1 MSMNF
6 RLPGP
11 TPLPPPVVAALSR
24 EMISHRGTEFRSLYR
39 ETLEMARQVHRTD
52 SDVLTWPASGSA
64 GWEMAIVNL
73 FSPGEA
79 VLAVVNGD
87 FGERFSRV
95 ASRLGLDVRRLEI
108 DWGAPVTAEQLGQ
121 ALQTHPEVSGVL
133 VVYNETSTGVTNP
146 LRELAAVACSH
157 EALVIVDAV
166 SAAGAIPLEFD
177 AWGIDLL
184 FSGSQKAWMCPP
196 GLLIA
201 AFGPRA
207 WAAYERSSFP
217 KSYWD
222 AGEAKKMAERDM
234 TPTTPPLS
242 LIYAFHAA
250 LRMILEEGV
259 ENVWARHRTLGAIAR
274 EGVFAA
280 GLELFAMQGYESNSV
295 TAFAPPEGST
305 AGAMLTMLRNDYN
318 VELQGGQAHMADRL
332 LRLGHMGWA
341 HEPEIQ
347 QAMAAVRDAASR
359 LRKSGSSRIAVE
371 SSVT

>member
-11 TPLPPPVVAALSR
+11 TPLPPPVVAALGR
-24 EMISHRGTEFRSLYR
+24 EMISHRGAEFQSLYR
-39 ETLEMARQVHRTD
+39 ETLAMARQVHRTE

-64 GWEMAIVNL
+64 GWELAIVNL
-73 FSPGEA
+73 FSPGEV

-108 DWGAPVTAEQLGQ
+108 DWGAPVMPEQLGQ
-121 ALQTHPEVSGVL
+121 ALQEHPDASGAL
-133 VVYNETSTGVTNP
+133 IVYNETSTGVTNP
-146 LRELAAVACSH
+146 LPELAAVARSH
-157 EALVIVDAV
+157 GALVVVDAV

-177 AWGIDLL
+177 AWSIDLV

-196 GLLIA
+196 GLLVA

-242 LIYAFHAA
+242 LIYAFHTA
-250 LRMILEEGV
+250 LTMILEEGL
-259 ENVWARHRTLGAIAR
+259 ENVWERHRTLGAVAR
-274 EGVFAA
+274 EGVVAA
-280 GLELFAMQGYESNSV
+280 GLELFAKHGYESNSV
-295 TAFAPPEGST
+295 TAFCPPEGVT
-305 AGAMLTMLRNDYN
+305 ASAMLTTLRNDYN
-318 VELQGGQAHMADRL
+318 VELQGGQAHMVDRL
-332 LRLGHMGWA
+332 LRVGHMGWA

-347 QAMAAVRDAASR
+347 QAMAAVRDAALW
-359 LRKSGSSRIAVE
+359 LRESGPSPIAAN
-371 SSVT
+371 SGIR

>member
-11 TPLPPPVVAALSR
+11 TPLPPPVVEALGR
-24 EMISHRGTEFRSLYR
+24 DMISHRGSEFQSLYR
-39 ETLEMARQVHRTD
+39 DTLEMARRVHRTD

-64 GWEMAIVNL
+64 GWELAIVNL
-73 FSPGEA
+73 FSPGET

-95 ASRLGLDVRRLEI
+95 ASRLGLDARRLEI
-108 DWGAPVTAEQLGQ
+108 DWGEPVTADRLNQ
-121 ALQTHPEVSGVL
+121 ALREHPGVSGVL
-133 VVYNETSTGVTNP
+133 LIYNETSTGVTNP
-146 LRELAAVACSH
+146 LPELAEVARDH
-157 EALVIVDAV
+157 GALVIVDAV

-196 GLLIA
+196 GLLVA

-222 AGEAKKMAERDM
+222 AGEARKMAERGM
-234 TPTTPPLS
+234 TPTTPPIS

-250 LRMILEEGV
+250 LAMILEEGL
-259 ENVWARHRTLGAIAR
+259 ENVWDRHRRLGAIAR
-274 EGVFAA
+274 EGVLAA
-280 GLELFAMQGYESNSV
+280 GLELYARQGFESNSV
-295 TAFAPPEGST
+295 TAFLPPQGVT
-305 AGAMLTMLRNDYN
+305 AREMLTTLRNDYN
-318 VELQGGQAHMADRL
+318 VEAQGGQAHMADRL
-332 LRLGHMGWA
+332 LRVGHMGWA
-341 HEPEIQ
+341 HEPEIR
-347 QAMAAVRDAASR
+347 QALTAVGYAADR
-359 LRKSGSSRIAVE
+359 LRQADPAKVAME
-371 SSVT
+371 SSLP